1 MYLMALLKKYYSL
14 KANSILESVIALTII
29 SICFYFTI
37 MIFAAVF
44 TPRTSAKFYNTQNKV
59 NELFFLSQIK
69 NDSLLN
75 ENEDENLL
83 IEEEYINENLKK
95 TTIRFKD
102 STKLEFEKS
111 FYIQNNHE

>member
-1 MYLMALLKKYYSL
+1 MVSLKKYYSL

-37 MIFAAVF
+37 LIFATVF
-44 TPRTSAKFYNTQNKV
+44 TPRTSVKYYNTQNKI

-75 ENEDENLL
+75 DNENKNLT
-83 IEEEYINENLKK
+83 IEEEYISENLKK

-102 STKLEFEKS
+102 SAQFKFEKT
-111 FYIQNNHE
+111 FYIQNANE